1 MRLLLLCLALLTLL
15 IQYPLWWGKGGW
27 LHVWALQD
35 KIAVQQSTNHAL
47 AARNA
52 ALEAEVQ
59 DLKSGTEAIEERAR
73 TEMGMIRAGEV
84 FVQILPTEPSAPP
97 APSSPAQGE

>member
-1 MRLLLLCLALLTLL
+1 MRLLLICLLLLTLL

-27 LHVWALQD
+27 IHVWALQD
-35 KIAVQQSTNHAL
+35 KIAAQHASNQAL

-59 DLKSGTEAIEERAR
+59 DLKSGTEAVEERAR

-84 FVQILPTEPSAPP
+84 FVQILEAEPSALP
-97 APSSPAQGE
+97 ARTAPTQR